1 MADFFSACFID
12 MDERILKYLEGTLD
26 KDSRIRFLKDAVDD
40 PELGRDF
47 STCRQV
53 NSLYALNRDEDPDA
67 QNRWDRFLHKRRCH
81 SVRKTLLKTLSIA
94 AIAALGVAGTL
105 LFTRRVVT
113 PDGPQVMLSTFVP
126 AGHRAQTVLPDG
138 TTVWLNAGSTL
149 NYPAVFSGQRVVQ
162 LDGEGFFDVAP
173 DKDHPFIVSTG
184 KLNVKALGTKF
195 DISNYRDDNLVV
207 SLIEG
212 SVSVYPDDLEDRG
225 IILQPNEQLA
235 ESEGGYVKKSFI
247 QDPVMWVDGYYAF
260 HNQDLETILEKLEL
274 YYDVKIVST
283 NERLLTRTYTGKF
296 RQTDGVI
303 EILRIMSRVYPFSIF
318 EDESAHIIYIH

>member
-1 MADFFSACFID
+1 

-26 KDSRIRFLKDAVDD
+26 KDSRIRFLKDAIDD
-40 PELGRDF
+40 PELGHEF

-53 NSLYALNRDEDPDA
+53 NSLYALNHDEDPDA
-67 QNRWDRFLHKRRCH
+67 QKRWVGFLHKRRCH
-81 SVRKTLLKTLSIA
+81 AVRRALLKTLSFVAVA
-94 AIAALGVAGTL
+94 ACCVAGTL
-105 LFTRRVVT
+105 LLTKRDVT
-113 PDGPQVMLSTFVP
+113 PGGSQVMLSTFVP

-149 NYPAVFSGQRVVQ
+149 NYPAVFSDQRVVQ
-162 LDGEGFFDVAP
+162 LDGEGFFEVAP
-173 DKDHPFIVSTG
+173 DKDRPFIVSTG

-195 DISNYRDDNLVV
+195 DVSNYKDDDLVV

-212 SVSVYPDDLEDRG
+212 SVSVYPGDLEDRG

-247 QDPVMWVDGYYAF
+247 QDPVLWVDGYYAF
-260 HNQDLETILEKLEL
+260 HNQNLETILEKLEL
-274 YYDVKIVST
+274 YYDVKIIAS

-303 EILRIMSRVYPFSIF
+303 EILRIMSRVYPFSIC
-318 EDESAHIIYIH
+318 EDESKHTIYIH